1 MAPVEGRIGG
11 LPVGLQGFLQVAR
24 SSPARILQ
32 WGMERCGFLV
42 TRAADYYSP
51 LPSRKKLKQSM
62 HRWSKPSSMRGVEY
76 DLAAMESR
84 LRALLDSYYCEFAA
98 LLPYDRVYE
107 MGFGPGFTRVDA
119 IVLYAM
125 LRAKKPRRYVEVGSG
140 VSTYYA
146 SAAAGRNAQ
155 DGHPMQIVCIDPYPH
170 AALAAIP
177 GVSVKMQEVQDEGLD
192 TFTALGNN
200 DVLFIDSTHMV
211 RLDGDVPFLML
222 EVLPALRT
230 GVVVHIHDIPFPF
243 HSPYPAS
250 HWIYKNTWPVW
261 WNESMLL
268 HALLSGNRGFAIT
281 LSAPLIRYH
290 DESFLAD
297 LIPGYTTTEEEP
309 NTFSSIWLEKT

>member
-98 LLPYDRVYE
+98 LLPDDRVYE
-107 MGFGPGFTRVDA
+107 MDFGPALPGSTRLCCTPCFA
-119 IVLYAM
+119 
-125 LRAKKPRRYVEVGSG
+125 LRSPDDTSRWGQAYLLTTRACRQ
-140 VSTYYA
+140 A
-146 SAAAGRNAQ
+146 RNAQ

-268 HALLSGNRGFAIT
+268 HALLSGNRGFAII